1 MKLLKNIF
9 FSILFMFLMNALL
22 FSQSFETG
30 KTYYGFKL
38 LQKKFVKE
46 VDGECFF
53 FEHVKSG
60 AHLFKIASKDANKTF
75 MITFKTDPE
84 SDAGTPHIM
93 EHSVLNGSKKFPV
106 KSPFDVLSKGS
117 LNTFINAF
125 TDNDRTFYPLA
136 SMNNKDY
143 FNLMNVYLDAVFNPL
158 FYNDSRIL
166 KQEGWH
172 YELTSKDEPIVYKGV
187 VYNEMKGEY
196 SDPNTELFYQIY
208 KNLFP
213 DNMYRFTAGGY
224 PSAIPS
230 LTVEEFKNYHRK
242 YYHPSNSLICLYGD
256 ADLDKELKY
265 IDGEYLSNYSLS
277 NFKVEFPFQKPFNKL
292 KEVTAVYPT
301 VEGGSTEN
309 QSFLTMNFVTG
320 PGSDQK
326 LLYALYAISDILV
339 AQESAPIRKALK
351 EANIGMDVSGDVT
364 NFYQNTLTI
373 EAQNA
378 NPQDKDE
385 FKKIIYRVLEET
397 IKNGLDKEA
406 VEGFLNRFEF
416 QVREL

>member
-1 MKLLKNIF
+1 MKLVKNICF
-9 FSILFMFLMNALL
+9 GLLFMLLMNAVLY
-22 FSQSFETG
+22 SQSFETG
-30 KTYYGFKL
+30 KTYHGFKL

-93 EHSVLNGSKKFPV
+93 EHSVLNGSKKYPV
-106 KSPFDVLSKGS
+106 KGPFDVLSKGS

-125 TDNDRTFYPLA
+125 TGNDRTYYPLA
-136 SMNNKDY
+136 SMNDKDY

-158 FYNDSRIL
+158 FYNDPRIL

-172 YELTSKDEPIVYKGV
+172 YELTGKDDPIVYKGV
-187 VYNEMKGEY
+187 VYNEMKGAY
-196 SDPNTELFYQIY
+196 SDPNRELYYHIY
-208 KNLFP
+208 KSLFP

-224 PSAIPS
+224 PSAIPK

-256 ADLDKELKY
+256 ADLDKELKF
-265 IDGEYLSNYSLS
+265 IDEEYLNNYSQS
-277 NFKVEFPFQKPFNKL
+277 NFTVKFPDQKPFEKF

-301 VEGGSTEN
+301 VESGSTEN

-320 PGSDQK
+320 PGKDQK

-339 AQESAPIRKALK
+339 SQESAPIRKALK
-351 EANIGMDVSGDVT
+351 EANIGMDVSADVT
-364 NFYQNTLTI
+364 NLQQIAFTI
-373 EAQNA
+373 LAQNA
-378 NPQDKDE
+378 NPEDKDE
-385 FKKIIYRVLEET
+385 FKKIWFVMLEY
-397 IKNGLDKEA
+397 
-406 VEGFLNRFEF
+406 F
-416 QVREL
+416 